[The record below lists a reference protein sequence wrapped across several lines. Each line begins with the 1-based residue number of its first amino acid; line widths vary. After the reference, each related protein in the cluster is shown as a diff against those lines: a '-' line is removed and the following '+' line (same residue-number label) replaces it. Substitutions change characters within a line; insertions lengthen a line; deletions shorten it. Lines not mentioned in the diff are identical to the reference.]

1 MDVVILL
8 PHMDDEVFIIPYL
21 VKLREQKSSD
31 VSIYFLTKSEGRENR
46 FDQNVRE
53 QESIRAI
60 AKILPDAAVHF
71 LGRKFDVKDL
81 DLHKNLLVH
90 FEYLKTLLAN
100 NSKTIVSPHFEG
112 GHIDH
117 DSSCILAFELAKSLG
132 CRHLTFNIY
141 SARAK
146 SGPFYKVAKPIE
158 KLSPRFKVPIGA
170 AVYAHTLLIP
180 ARYRSQLLTW
190 LGLYLAL
197 VWRTLVMR
205 KFSLFTDVAFN
216 PNEMPNFGKVLYE
229 NRGDGSYLHWNTSV
243 NDFLKT
249 INLGGIDG

>member
-1 MDVVILL
+1 MDTAILL

-21 VKLREQKSSD
+21 VELREQNSSD
-31 VSIYFLTKSEGRENR
+31 VSIYFLTKSEGRDNR

-71 LGRKFDVKDL
+71 LGRKFDAKDL
-81 DLHKNLLVH
+81 DLHKNLLVY
-90 FEYLKTLLAN
+90 FEHLKMLLAN
-100 NSKTIVSPHFEG
+100 DFKTIVSPHFEG

-117 DSSCILAFELAKSLG
+117 DSACILAFELARALG
-132 CRHLTFNIY
+132 CHHLTFNIY

-146 SGPFYKVAKPIE
+146 SGPFYKVAKPTE
-158 KLSPRFKVPIGA
+158 ELSLRVKAPIGA

-190 LGLYLAL
+190 LGLYLPL

-205 KFSLFTDVAFN
+205 KFSLNSGFAFN

-229 NRGDGSYLHWNTSV
+229 NRGDGSYLNWNTSV
-243 NDFLKT
+243 NDFLT
-249 INLGGIDG
+249 AINLGRSDG

>member
-1 MDVVILL
+1 MDTVILL

-31 VSIYFLTKSEGRENR
+31 VSIYFLTKSEGRDNR

-81 DLHKNLLVH
+81 DLHRNLLVH
-90 FEYLKTLLAN
+90 FEHLKALLTN
-100 NSKTIVSPHFEG
+100 NFNTIVSPHFEG

-117 DSSCILAFELAKSLG
+117 DSSCVLAFELARALG

-146 SGPFYKVAKPIE
+146 SGPFYKVGKPIDR
-158 KLSPRFKVPIGA
+158 LSLRVKVPIGA

-190 LGLYLAL
+190 FGLYLPL

-205 KFSLFTDVAFN
+205 KFSLYTDVAFN
-216 PNEMPNFGKVLYE
+216 HNEMPNFGKVLYE
-229 NRGDGSYLHWNTSV
+229 NRGDGSYLYWSSSV
-243 NDFLKT
+243 NDFLTT
-249 INLGGIDG
+249 INLGRSDG

>member
-1 MDVVILL
+1 MRIAVLL

-21 VKLREQKSSD
+21 VNLREQKSSD
-31 VSIYFLTKSEGRENR
+31 VSIYFLTKSEGRDNR

-60 AKILPDAAVHF
+60 AKILPDAEVHF
-71 LGRKFDVKDL
+71 LGRKFNVKDL

-90 FEYLKTLLAN
+90 FEHLKALLPN
-100 NSKTIVSPHFEG
+100 DIKTIASPHFEG

-117 DSSCILAFELAKSLG
+117 DSACILAFELAKDLG
-132 CRHLTFNIY
+132 CHHLTFNIY

-146 SGPFYKVAKPIE
+146 SGPFYKVAKPTE
-158 KLSPRFKVPIGA
+158 RLSLQVKAPIGA
-170 AVYAHTLLIP
+170 AVYSHTLLIP

-190 LGLYLAL
+190 FGLYVPL

-205 KFSLFTDVAFN
+205 KFSLNSDFAFN
-216 PNEMPNFGKVLYE
+216 PNEKPNFGKILYE
-229 NRGDGSYLHWNTSV
+229 NRGDGNYLYWNTSV
-243 NDFLKT
+243 NDFLKA
-249 INLGGIDG
+249 IKLGRSDG